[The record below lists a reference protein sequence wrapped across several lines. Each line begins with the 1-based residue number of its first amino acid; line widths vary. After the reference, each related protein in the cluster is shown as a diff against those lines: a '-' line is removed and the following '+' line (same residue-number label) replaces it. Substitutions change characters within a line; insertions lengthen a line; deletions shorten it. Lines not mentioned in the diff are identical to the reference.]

1 MKLSEALILRAD
13 IQKRVEQ
20 LRARLQASVM
30 VQEGEQP
37 PEDPQ
42 ALFTE
47 LDALLTQLGTLIA
60 QINRTNLN
68 AQLGSG
74 QTVTDALARRDS
86 LTLRISV
93 LRSAADTAATPVARY
108 GRAEIRR
115 LPTIDISA
123 LRQQIDTL
131 ARDLRELDTAIQAT
145 NWTTDLLEQ

>member
-37 PEDPQ
+37 PENPQ
-42 ALFTE
+42 ALFAE
-47 LDALLTQLGTLIA
+47 LDALLLQLGTLIA
-60 QINRTNLN
+60 QINRTNLH
-68 AQLGSG
+68 AQLASG
-74 QTVTDALARRDS
+74 QTVTDALARRDT
-86 LTLRISV
+86 LALRISV

-115 LPTIDISA
+115 LPAIDIAA

-145 NWTTDLLEQ
+145 NWTTDLME

>member
-42 ALFTE
+42 VLFTE
-47 LDALLTQLGTLIA
+47 LDALLTQFGTLIA

-68 AQLGSG
+68 AQVEGG

-86 LTLRISV
+86 LHCVSV
-93 LRSAADTAATPVARY
+93 CFVARQIQRQRPSPAMVVPKSAAC
-108 GRAEIRR
+108 RR
-115 LPTIDISA
+115 LTSPHCASRLIHWRATSANSIRQYKRPTGRPI
-123 LRQQIDTL
+123 
-131 ARDLRELDTAIQAT
+131 
-145 NWTTDLLEQ
+145 